1 MKNDDNLGLMAV
13 MLEVGVVLVL
23 CLIILARQ
31 SKRGD
36 FRTDP
41 PVTPTEIPSPT
52 EQPTPSPSP
61 TATLTPAPTKQFTAY
76 RAYFPKT
83 CTIKPVE
90 SGHKYK
96 AFERWTSL
104 NAVGSTQWR
113 LQQIA
118 RTAENGIRV
127 VKDPEGFDRYCVAL
141 GTFWA
146 GGHPEH
152 IGRCVDIVMVNG
164 AVLRCVLGDVKR
176 TEDTKRKE
184 NKYGAGNNDVLE
196 FIVELKELPEA
207 ARASGDCSKIS
218 QEFEGDAKEMI
229 VWDMW
234 IEGFGK

>member
-1 MKNDDNLGLMAV
+1 MKNDDNFGLMAV

-31 SKRGD
+31 SKRWD

-61 TATLTPAPTKQFTAY
+61 TVTPTPAPTKQFTAY

-83 CTIKPVE
+83 YTIKPVE

-96 AFERWTSL
+96 AIERWTTL
-104 NAVGSTQWR
+104 NAAGSAQWR

-141 GTFWA
+141 GAFWA
-146 GGHPEH
+146 GGQPEH
-152 IGRCVDIVMVNG
+152 IGRCLDIVMVNG
-164 AVLRCVLGDVKR
+164 AVLRCVLGDVKG
-176 TEDTKRKE
+176 TEDTKQKG

-196 FIVELKELPEA
+196 FIVEMKELPEA
-207 ARASGDCSKIS
+207 ARTSRDCSKIS
-218 QEFEGDAKEMI
+218 QEFEGDVKEMM